1 METSL
6 RDKLQADLHRA
17 MKKRDDLR
25 RSVLRLLLAAIKNV
39 EKSQQKELDDSD
51 VLGVIAREVK
61 QRDESIEAFKQ
72 GDRPDLIAKEEAEMA
87 VLKEYLPR
95 QLSREEIVSE
105 VRRVIDEV
113 GAGSVRDKGR
123 VMSRI
128 VPQLKGKADGRQI
141 NEIVTELLG

>member
-1 METSL
+1 MEANL
-6 RDKLQADLHRA
+6 RDKLQVDLHRA
-17 MKKRDDLR
+17 MKERDDVR
-25 RSVLRLLLAAIKNV
+25 RSVLRLVLAAIKNA

-61 QRDESIEAFKQ
+61 QRDESIEFFKQ
-72 GDRPDLIAKEEAEMA
+72 GERPDLIVREEAEMA

-95 QLSREEIVSE
+95 QLSRDEIVNE
-105 VRRVIDEV
+105 ARRVIQEV
-113 GAGSVRDKGR
+113 GAEGVKDKGR

-128 VPQLKGKADGRQI
+128 MPQLKGRADGRQI